1 MNIYEWLATLTPP
14 ELAEWL
20 GKIACPPGDE
30 PFDCTH
36 EGVCTICWIHYLMKN
51 PKEGEQK

>member
-36 EGVCTICWIHYLMKN
+36 EGVCTICWVHYLMKN
-51 PKEGEQK
+51 PEEVEQK